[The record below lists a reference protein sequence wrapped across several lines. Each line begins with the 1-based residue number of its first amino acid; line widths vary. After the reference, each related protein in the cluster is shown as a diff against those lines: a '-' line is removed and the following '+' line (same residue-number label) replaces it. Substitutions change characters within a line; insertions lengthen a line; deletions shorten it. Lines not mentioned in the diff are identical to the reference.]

1 MIRKKLRPRRGNV
14 ETVGKR
20 GKKIVR
26 ERQEKE
32 WWNEEEKKMSS
43 TKEKEERV

>member
-1 MIRKKLRPRRGNV
+1 M
-14 ETVGKR
+14 GKR

-26 ERQEKE
+26 DRQEKE

-43 TKEKEERV
+43 TKEKD